1 VALEAVGES
10 AFDKLHCL
18 FEGDFGRRRKEKM
31 KMVRHDDEGVKLIAV
46 LSAVMSECFEKEVC
60 GVFDLKESTTIGG
73 DGRGEVCAELLRRR
87 ERHLERIKDRGK
99 VRG

>member
-1 VALEAVGES
+1 
-10 AFDKLHCL
+10 
-18 FEGDFGRRRKEKM
+18 
-31 KMVRHDDEGVKLIAV
+31 LIAV

-87 ERHLERIKDRGK
+87 ERHLERIEERFGAEALFPRAFFQGLRFLLPPGSRFRAKGPTQQRPSE
-99 VRG
+99 